1 MNDTSPSKISKIL
14 EIIASSKVEEGNI
27 TTTCDQSFLNYSL
40 SVITSRAL
48 PDLRDGL
55 KPVHRRILYAA
66 YEERL
71 FNEGRFKKSATLVG
85 AVMGSYH
92 PHGDKSIYDALVRLS
107 QDFKMRYPLLEGQ
120 GNFGS
125 IDGDA
130 PAAMRYT
137 EVKMSKLGQKFLEGI
152 KEECVEFLDN
162 YDGSKKEPSVLPI
175 IAPSILLNGSEGIA
189 VGMATK
195 IPSHN
200 LKEVCE
206 AAIALIDNP
215 QLEDERLID
224 YIKGPDFATGCEI
237 LGTEGI
243 KKYLK
248 EGIGKIWLRAK
259 VELNKEK
266 NQLIIRE
273 IPFGIVKSKLI
284 KKIATLST
292 IEKKSKE
299 RKNAVLQRFILNIR
313 DESNLKEGIRLIIQC
328 REGSDL
334 NAVLN
339 NLYKYTALQTQYTF
353 NLTLLNKGK
362 PERMGVGGILRNYLI
377 YQVEVLKRKTNFNLR
392 KLEERIHLLEGRWV
406 VVNDLQEVIRI
417 ITEEESPEEKI
428 KSYFNDSKRE
438 NRILLSEKQIDD
450 IFSLPLRQLKKI
462 ERKKLKDELDEKKES
477 KEECLKMLS
486 NEKEQFLKIKKDL
499 KQLIG
504 EFDKDRRKTQINDE
518 QCYKIGK
525 TELIPEEN
533 LIIKCTS
540 DNYIGAVLL
549 NEYRVYKGV
558 SKGEESEHSEDRK
571 WGVNSAVLV
580 ASSKESLYMF
590 TNYGRVYK
598 IEAHLVK
605 VGEKKR
611 WPKNPEKLDKRVN
624 LKKGEKVVKIITF
637 GGDVDTKNRNL
648 FLVSKRGYIK
658 RLKLENLRCIKKNG
672 KLVKRM
678 KEGDELGDVT
688 IGREDGIVIIVT
700 RKGKMIKFDTK
711 KVKLRGRL
719 SGGIRGIRL
728 NQSVTDEVVGV
739 NVGSSYGWDVIV
751 TKSGQ
756 IKKVKSTLIKTK
768 NRGGKGICVSRVGE
782 EIAAALWVD
791 EEDWTKFIVGTKNG
805 KIVSVEWSNIPERKQ
820 RVSRGK
826 DVIKLD
832 KRKRDSIDFCIKT

>member
-248 EGIGKIWLRAK
+248 EGIGKI
-259 VELNKEK
+259 
-266 NQLIIRE
+266 
-273 IPFGIVKSKLI
+273 
-284 KKIATLST
+284 
-292 IEKKSKE
+292 
-299 RKNAVLQRFILNIR
+299 
-313 DESNLKEGIRLIIQC
+313 
-328 REGSDL
+328 
-334 NAVLN
+334 
-339 NLYKYTALQTQYTF
+339 
-353 NLTLLNKGK
+353 
-362 PERMGVGGILRNYLI
+362 
-377 YQVEVLKRKTNFNLR
+377 
-392 KLEERIHLLEGRWV
+392 
-406 VVNDLQEVIRI
+406 
-417 ITEEESPEEKI
+417 
-428 KSYFNDSKRE
+428 
-438 NRILLSEKQIDD
+438 
-450 IFSLPLRQLKKI
+450 
-462 ERKKLKDELDEKKES
+462 
-477 KEECLKMLS
+477 
-486 NEKEQFLKIKKDL
+486 
-499 KQLIG
+499 
-504 EFDKDRRKTQINDE
+504 
-518 QCYKIGK
+518 
-525 TELIPEEN
+525 
-533 LIIKCTS
+533 
-540 DNYIGAVLL
+540 
-549 NEYRVYKGV
+549 
-558 SKGEESEHSEDRK
+558 
-571 WGVNSAVLV
+571 
-580 ASSKESLYMF
+580 
-590 TNYGRVYK
+590 
-598 IEAHLVK
+598 
-605 VGEKKR
+605 
-611 WPKNPEKLDKRVN
+611 
-624 LKKGEKVVKIITF
+624 
-637 GGDVDTKNRNL
+637 
-648 FLVSKRGYIK
+648 
-658 RLKLENLRCIKKNG
+658 
-672 KLVKRM
+672 
-678 KEGDELGDVT
+678 
-688 IGREDGIVIIVT
+688 
-700 RKGKMIKFDTK
+700 
-711 KVKLRGRL
+711 
-719 SGGIRGIRL
+719 
-728 NQSVTDEVVGV
+728 
-739 NVGSSYGWDVIV
+739 
-751 TKSGQ
+751 
-756 IKKVKSTLIKTK
+756 
-768 NRGGKGICVSRVGE
+768 
-782 EIAAALWVD
+782 
-791 EEDWTKFIVGTKNG
+791 
-805 KIVSVEWSNIPERKQ
+805 
-820 RVSRGK
+820 
-826 DVIKLD
+826 
-832 KRKRDSIDFCIKT
+832 